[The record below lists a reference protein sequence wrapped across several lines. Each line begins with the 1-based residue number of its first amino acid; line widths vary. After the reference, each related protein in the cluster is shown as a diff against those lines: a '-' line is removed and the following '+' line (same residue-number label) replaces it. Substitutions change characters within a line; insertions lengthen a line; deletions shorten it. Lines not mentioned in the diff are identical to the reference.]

1 MWLQSNH
8 ARNGALCACS
18 GLLAFTSWRASECRQ
33 APAGTDGTDAS
44 AAAAAA
50 ASRLHVW
57 LSDSGADLDAVVFK
71 QSTIDTEGRYGVY
84 ASEGIHQLAAR
95 SWWGKLA
102 GWARRTPVTVATFPA
117 SAAVTAANLSCEPQ
131 QGPLLRQLIADEVAD
146 ERTAVALW
154 LAVERQ
160 RLGHSS
166 AAAGSRQPW
175 LELLPSS
182 FSTTLFFSELDMQW
196 LKGTT
201 LFTATRLRQKKL
213 RSTWER
219 LEPAAQQLALL
230 AGLEP
235 PSLPDFLW
243 ANAVWWSRA
252 VALPSLHEAG
262 TEAATKAA
270 AGVEA
275 IVPGLDMC
283 NHKAASPCQWTLSAW
298 ASHAPAV
305 SLVCPRWGVPA
316 PGQEVTIDYGDKSN
330 EQLLF
335 LYGFAEL
342 DNPAEVLTLIFPLPP
357 PGEWDETLAARVEL
371 LQRRGLRPQL
381 HLSAADLAASCAT
394 GSTKDGN
401 ASSPLPE
408 GVMETLEV
416 FVLSPQQLQQE
427 LQGASPG
434 VADGASSS
442 SSSSEGLG
450 SSSGRV
456 PGMAVLTTLLRLLEL
471 KVAEMEGVE
480 DGTGPLEQDEEL
492 LKAASLL
499 SRNQRH
505 ALIYRI
511 GQKRLARAF
520 LLDCRARLQQEMQR
534 LRQRLAMRVRAWSP
548 AVIIFVLLLA
558 WSGVAQQGGGI
569 AVTQAGEGPAGAAGN
584 NQLDHF
590 VKVEGSSFVVDCRR
604 FFVSGWNMWELVEA
618 AAGGLEL
625 FGASLPPNTTGPAL
639 VRRLLDRAVANKF
652 NTAPGQ
658 YNEAVFRGLDYALD
672 EARKRGIRLL
682 LSLTDNWQQ
691 TGGADEFVRWA
702 GSGDHESF
710 FTDARAK
717 SLYKGHVAT
726 VLQRVNTINGRRY
739 SEDPTI
745 FGWNLIN
752 EPRCYRCGSELSS
765 WVEEMAAH
773 VKALDPNHLLT
784 VGEEGFYPA
793 GLPQTAANPQGAS
806 SWANTEGQSFVVDHS
821 SPNIDF
827 LSIHLWINNWEDRS
841 EAFARRWIQ
850 QHIADAEALGK
861 PLLMEEFGV
870 WGGDS
875 SEQQLYY
882 RLVYDTIAEN
892 ARAGGPCAGS
902 LFWVWYAEGQKAP
915 AEEGGLASG
924 LFGVF
929 ESNTATWSLIAG
941 FASTMND
948 LSGGAAVACTA
959 DSPVAAV
966 PPACSSKEGI
976 GYEGPACNID
986 INECARQT
994 AGCHPDAACTNTPG
1008 SFACRCFDGYEGDG
1022 ASCSPT
1028 AALPAVQAEYVT
1040 DGKAQLACSEGSNLV
1055 YPEGTPGYQYDPTGA
1070 LERVKEGGQQGG
1082 FGSRTDVEPVSC
1094 MLACNAAPGCNSFAY
1109 NPTASKCFL
1118 KAGGGRETCRSA
1130 PTVCV
1135 SRRGT
1140 TYSCGSWQTYFRE
1153 GRFVA
1158 ANGESAQPT
1167 GTNAQPTEDVLSSCR
1182 SKQQLASALKEVADK
1197 GEKLELDAVGLQG
1210 LVKELLQ
1217 RALLE
1222 SRYATAL
1229 GRLVEQAAEV
1239 ATSQAPPPGLEHALA
1254 LIFNVVSELGGF
1266 SAGRPPGGGRAQRG
1280 RDLHGTALVPRL
1292 VAFLVAPTEP
1302 GAWSIMRQKASAA
1315 LVEYLTNSR
1324 GNCELLAAMDSC
1336 VLLFSDVLN
1345 NCGDIDVLEA
1355 LYRLARQGIL
1365 RQQHRAL
1372 FAPDFLAAL
1381 DALLQREPRGLDL
1394 SSELRKLLV
1403 LHNRQLGTQASVYSV
1418 QAKSLQVSGI
1428 DGLAAPGMW
1437 VDFGLRSLAVG
1448 LVVPEDEDQDSQPD
1462 PELMNFLYA
1471 DMLRMHTTNG
1481 SSAGLDRVVMSF
1493 KAMPAVLQ
1501 EHSQSFRG
1509 QGNLDM
1515 QLKRSALASLPTYAP
1530 RVAQAMKDTGVA
1542 FAADGTLSS
1551 LGGQDMSQRGRKCST
1566 GFTVYAN
1573 PEAAA
1578 AGAPPAAAAS
1588 AGAAA
1593 MVVSGRSSGRAPL
1606 QLTRSGSDRQR
1617 SEHRQQP
1624 TTRPRSNLGRGT
1636 SPALTLQRRP
1646 PPAPAAPPA
1655 DAPHAVQGLEEVQPA
1670 QAGAGEERQAEE
1682 QQPDE
1687 QAEDRQAEERAEE
1700 RQRSPAPRRSGA
1712 EGAAAPAAAA
1722 ADTVTTG
1729 TATAAGAAPPVV
1741 AGSQRRGPRGSQQ
1754 PVVAPVAAQPSP
1766 AAAQAAEVGEV
1777 NSPEMRPADGAKAGR
1792 QQQGT
1797 QRATA
1802 AAAARQTSQKPPGP
1816 ADSGVAAT
1824 AAGAAAEAEPEHA
1837 TESEQEAGEEGEE
1850 EPDRQ
1855 RKPARGTAAARK
1867 QQQAPAARK
1876 QGPVASEGRSQQGG
1890 SKGKNPASKAGGKAG
1905 TAKGKAGKA
1914 GNGKAA
1920 GGKAGG
1926 NLAGKAGRGKAGGK
1940 PAGGGKGAS
1949 PVDDG
1954 IEETG
1959 PSAEGRDAHKSSPAP
1974 SWVKDQAAAAG
1985 VASHESSSSDSES
1998 ELRHDHVSVE
2008 PLHKAAEAAKARGKG
2023 AGAGKQAAVAEEE
2036 QSEEEEEG
2044 HNGKELRPVTKKKLK
2059 SKTGSAAAKSVPSAG
2074 KAAGSRP
2081 CRAAAVVAAAKL
2093 AASPDIVRR
2102 PNKKLQQQQQ
2112 QEKEERQRERQRPG
2126 VAKVFEF
2133 QAPVGERRQGGG
2145 SGKLAGSKR
2154 GRAAAQAPQGS
2165 EEPPTSA
2172 AIEGAM
2178 LDAESS
2184 QERGR
2189 EESLPLAQEQP
2200 RLRRPAP
2207 PSPQVSSELVG
2218 GAEREQELVLEDSE
2232 AEEED
2237 EEEELAGEEEGAEEE
2252 GAAAE
2257 GVYRSQGTGHLQ
2269 GWTNFQAAEAD
2280 VPNML
2285 VAEDELRV
2293 ITKRFKF
2300 TALKEKAP
2308 DAAGGASTGRRKAEL
2323 KAAAAGVVG
2332 KKGAK
2337 PAAQSARLTTTL
2349 SQDGLA
2355 PVSAAAA
2362 AAGGCTGQTRRQ
2374 PAQQQQQQRKQ
2385 HGEPEKKG
2393 KAGTAGKRA
2402 LEALGTASGQKRR
2415 KTGGSAAAAKPARA
2429 AGGHGG
2435 RKGPAPAAVSGSA
2448 VDDSQAP
2455 SIHRLLHSVQ
2465 HRHAADSPHPSE
2477 DSDEE
2482 DEGDDMAALQAFMV
2496 EVAALVAELEG
2507 EVAAKLAAQQKEMQQ
2522 AQQRLDTAVGKKF
2535 EALEEAL
2542 EGKMREIDGAT
2553 LAFQQH
2559 LNALWEEYRGLHDQ
2573 VATAATEVEAAAGKQ
2588 RAAAATSLEST
2599 RAALVARA
2607 ADVARKIERGSK
2619 KASKMPELAQML
2631 MPFLD

>member
-1 MWLQSNH
+1 
-8 ARNGALCACS
+8 
-18 GLLAFTSWRASECRQ
+18 
-33 APAGTDGTDAS
+33 
-44 AAAAAA
+44 
-50 ASRLHVW
+50 
-57 LSDSGADLDAVVFK
+57 
-71 QSTIDTEGRYGVY
+71 
-84 ASEGIHQLAAR
+84 
-95 SWWGKLA
+95 
-102 GWARRTPVTVATFPA
+102 
-117 SAAVTAANLSCEPQ
+117 
-131 QGPLLRQLIADEVAD
+131 
-146 ERTAVALW
+146 
-154 LAVERQ
+154 
-160 RLGHSS
+160 
-166 AAAGSRQPW
+166 
-175 LELLPSS
+175 
-182 FSTTLFFSELDMQW
+182 
-196 LKGTT
+196 
-201 LFTATRLRQKKL
+201 
-213 RSTWER
+213 
-219 LEPAAQQLALL
+219 
-230 AGLEP
+230 
-235 PSLPDFLW
+235 
-243 ANAVWWSRA
+243 
-252 VALPSLHEAG
+252 
-262 TEAATKAA
+262 
-270 AGVEA
+270 
-275 IVPGLDMC
+275 
-283 NHKAASPCQWTLSAW
+283 
-298 ASHAPAV
+298 
-305 SLVCPRWGVPA
+305 
-316 PGQEVTIDYGDKSN
+316 
-330 EQLLF
+330 
-335 LYGFAEL
+335 
-342 DNPAEVLTLIFPLPP
+342 
-357 PGEWDETLAARVEL
+357 
-371 LQRRGLRPQL
+371 
-381 HLSAADLAASCAT
+381 
-394 GSTKDGN
+394 
-401 ASSPLPE
+401 
-408 GVMETLEV
+408 
-416 FVLSPQQLQQE
+416 
-427 LQGASPG
+427 
-434 VADGASSS
+434 
-442 SSSSEGLG
+442 
-450 SSSGRV
+450 
-456 PGMAVLTTLLRLLEL
+456 
-471 KVAEMEGVE
+471 
-480 DGTGPLEQDEEL
+480 
-492 LKAASLL
+492 
-499 SRNQRH
+499 
-505 ALIYRI
+505 
-511 GQKRLARAF
+511 
-520 LLDCRARLQQEMQR
+520 
-534 LRQRLAMRVRAWSP
+534 MRVRAWSP
-548 AVIIFVLLLA
+548 AVITFVLLLA

-569 AVTQAGEGPAGAAGN
+569 AVTQTGEGPAGAAGN

-639 VRRLLDRAVANKF
+639 VRRLMDRAVANKF

-717 SLYKGHVAT
+717 SLYKAHVAT

-739 SEDPTI
+739 SEDSTI

-827 LSIHLWINNWEDRS
+827 LAIHLWINNWEDRS

-948 LSGGAAVACTA
+948 LSGGAGAACTA

-966 PPACSSKEGI
+966 PPACSSKEGT

-1008 SFACRCFDGYEGDG
+1008 SFSCRCFDGYEGDG

-1028 AALPAVQAEYVT
+1028 AALTAVQAEYVT

-1055 YPEGTPGYQYDPTGA
+1055 YPEGAPGYQYDPTGA
-1070 LERVKEGGQQGG
+1070 LERVKDGGQQGG

-1094 MLACNAAPGCNSFAY
+1094 MLACNAAPGCDSFAY

-1118 KAGGGRETCRSA
+1118 KAGGGRETCLSA

-1158 ANGESAQPT
+1158 ADGESAQPT
-1167 GTNAQPTEDVLSSCR
+1167 GTDAEPTEDVLSSCR

-1197 GEKLELDAVGLQG
+1197 DEKLELDAVGLQG

-1217 RALLE
+1217 VGIAMAISKSPTAGILMFITADAGERRRQLDKHCK
-1222 SRYATAL
+1222 YATAL

-1254 LIFNVVSELGGF
+1254 LILNIVSELGGF

-1292 VAFLVAPTEP
+1292 VAFLVAPAEP
-1302 GAWSIMRQKASAA
+1302 GAWSNMTQKASAA

-1324 GNCELLAAMDSC
+1324 GNCELLAAMDSS
-1336 VLLFSDVLN
+1336 VRLFSDVLN
-1345 NCGDIDVLEA
+1345 NCGDVCCQIDVLEA

-1403 LHNRQLGTQASVYSV
+1403 LHNRQLGTQSSVYSV

-1448 LVVPEDEDQDSQPD
+1448 LVVPEVEDQDSQPD
-1462 PELMNFLYA
+1462 PELMNFMYA

-1515 QLKRSALASLPTYAP
+1515 QLKRSALASLPMYAP
-1530 RVAQAMKDTGVA
+1530 RVAQAMKGAGVA

-1578 AGAPPAAAAS
+1578 AGAPPAAGAS

-1606 QLTRSGSDRQR
+1606 QLTRSGSDPQL

-1646 PPAPAAPPA
+1646 PPAPAAPLA
-1655 DAPHAVQGLEEVQPA
+1655 DAPEAGQGPEEVHPA
-1670 QAGAGEERQAEE
+1670 QAGAGEERQPQEH
-1682 QQPDE
+1682 
-1687 QAEDRQAEERAEE
+1687 AEERHAEEHAEE

-1712 EGAAAPAAAA
+1712 EGAAPLAAAA

-1729 TATAAGAAPPVV
+1729 TATAAGAAPPLV
-1741 AGSQRRGPRGSQQ
+1741 AGSQRQGPRGSQQ
-1754 PVVAPVAAQPSP
+1754 PAVAPVASQPSP
-1766 AAAQAAEVGEV
+1766 AAEQAAEVGEV
-1777 NSPEMRPADGAKAGR
+1777 NSPEMWPAEGAKAGQ

-1797 QRATA
+1797 QRLTA
-1802 AAAARQTSQKPPGP
+1802 AAAARQRSQKPPGP

-1837 TESEQEAGEEGEE
+1837 AVSDQEAGGEGEQE
-1850 EPDRQ
+1850 RDRE
-1855 RKPARGTAAARK
+1855 RKPAHGAAAARK
-1867 QQQAPAARK
+1867 QQQALAVRK
-1876 QGPVASEGRSQQGG
+1876 QGPVASEGRSQQRA
-1890 SKGKNPASKAGGKAG
+1890 SNGKNPVSKAGGKAG
-1905 TAKGKAGKA
+1905 TAKGKAG
-1914 GNGKAA
+1914 NGKAA
-1920 GGKAGG
+1920 GGKAGSK
-1926 NLAGKAGRGKAGGK
+1926 LAGKAGRGKAGVK
-1940 PAGGGKGAS
+1940 PAGSGKGAS

-1974 SWVKDQAAAAG
+1974 SWVKDQAAAAD
-1985 VASHESSSSDSES
+1985 VASRDSSSSDSES

-2023 AGAGKQAAVAEEE
+2023 AGAGKQVTVAEEE
-2036 QSEEEEEG
+2036 QSEQEEEEEEE
-2044 HNGKELRPVTKKKLK
+2044 HSGKKVQPVAKKKLG
-2059 SKTGSAAAKSVPSAG
+2059 SKKGSSTAKSVPRAG

-2081 CRAAAVVAAAKL
+2081 RRAAAVVAAAKL
-2093 AASPDIVRR
+2093 AASPDIMRR

-2112 QEKEERQRERQRPG
+2112 QQQQQQKEERQRKRQRPG

-2133 QAPVGERRQGGG
+2133 QAAVGERRQAGC

-2184 QERGR
+2184 QEPER
-2189 EESLPLAQEQP
+2189 EESPPLAQEQP
-2200 RLRRPAP
+2200 RLRRQAP

-2232 AEEED
+2232 AGEED
-2237 EEEELAGEEEGAEEE
+2237 EAEELAGEEEGAEEE

-2280 VPNML
+2280 VPKML

-2308 DAAGGASTGRRKAEL
+2308 DAADAAAAAGGASTGRRKAEL

-2355 PVSAAAA
+2355 PVGAAAA
-2362 AAGGCTGQTRRQ
+2362 ADGGCAGQTRRQ

-2385 HGEPEKKG
+2385 QGEPERKG

-2402 LEALGTASGQKRR
+2402 LEALGTTSGQKRR
-2415 KTGGSAAAAKPARA
+2415 KTGGSAAAAKPAPA
-2429 AGGHGG
+2429 AGGRGG
-2435 RKGPAPAAVSGSA
+2435 RKGPSSAAVSGSA
-2448 VDDSQAP
+2448 ADDSQAP

-2496 EVAALVAELEG
+2496 EVAALVSELEG

-2522 AQQRLDTAVGKKF
+2522 AQQRLDAAVGKKF